1 MIKDV
6 MVRLDGTQGDDLRLA
21 AVRLIAEIF
30 DSHIIGLFFNILPQ
44 PPIQVALNG
53 AGAKAT
59 QLPEVAKKA
68 GDAIE
73 AAVFERLTQ
82 LQRPTILRRF
92 DVIGDEI
99 ADTALPLA
107 RAADT
112 FVALR
117 PNGRSDSASFAVA
130 PAYRAINMDAP
141 AAVQWRI

>member
-30 DSHIIGLFFNILPQ
+30 DSHIIGLFFNILPP
-44 PPIQVALNG
+44 PPIQVELNG

-59 QLPEVAKKA
+59 QLPKAAKKA

-82 LQRPTILRRF
+82 LRSEERR
-92 DVIGDEI
+92 VGKEC
-99 ADTALPLA
+99 
-107 RAADT
+107 
-112 FVALR
+112 
-117 PNGRSDSASFAVA
+117 RSRWS
-130 PAYRAINMDAP
+130 PYH
-141 AAVQWRI
+141 